1 LGVNQNYSD
10 MRILLMAVLITLVS
24 CSKQPPP
31 ADTTIQDNPS
41 KEGVIPPGGA
51 REEFADTPGLVRVTF
66 TDNGVTKTADG
77 TYLNGKK
84 QGTWSEYH
92 PNGLLKNLTTYI
104 NGEKEGISVELN
116 NNGQLTKRCYYHK
129 GVRHGEY
136 KEFNYANLKEE
147 RVYSYGKIE
156 GQVKIYYDNTK
167 LMEESLYKNGVR
179 DGVSK
184 WFDQE
189 GNLTIEYEYKN
200 GELIKK

>member
-1 LGVNQNYSD
+1 
-10 MRILLMAVLITLVS
+10 
-24 CSKQPPP
+24 
-31 ADTTIQDNPS
+31 
-41 KEGVIPPGGA
+41 
-51 REEFADTPGLVRVTF
+51 
-66 TDNGVTKTADG
+66 
-77 TYLNGKK
+77 
-84 QGTWSEYH
+84 
-92 PNGLLKNLTTYI
+92 
-104 NGEKEGISVELN
+104 
-116 NNGQLTKRCYYHK
+116 LTKRCYYHK